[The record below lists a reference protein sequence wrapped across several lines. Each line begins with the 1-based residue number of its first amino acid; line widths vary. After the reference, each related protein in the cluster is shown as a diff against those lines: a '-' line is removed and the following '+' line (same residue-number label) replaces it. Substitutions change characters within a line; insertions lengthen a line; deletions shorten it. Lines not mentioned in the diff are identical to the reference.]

1 MPDRRNIGPVTDG
14 RDARGRFGRGN
25 AGKPIGARARVAREA
40 EGLLDQ
46 HAGTLTAKAVEL
58 ALAGDIAALRL
69 CLDRILPARKDRPVE
84 VDLPPVEGAKDHP
97 AAIGALVEAVA
108 SGDLAPAEANAIT
121 GILDAHRRA
130 VETAELVTRIEALE
144 ERNAK

>member
-1 MPDRRNIGPVTDG
+1 MSDRNSGVDTDG
-14 RDARGRFGRGN
+14 RDARGRFSRGN
-25 AGKPIGARARVAREA
+25 AGKPVGSRNRATRAAESILDGQVEA
-40 EGLLDQ
+40 
-46 HAGTLTAKAVEL
+46 LTAKALQL
-58 ALAGDIAALRL
+58 ALAGDLVALRL
-69 CLDRILPARKDRPVE
+69 CLDRVAPVRRDRPVE
-84 VDLPPVEGAKDHP
+84 VALPPVEGAKDHP